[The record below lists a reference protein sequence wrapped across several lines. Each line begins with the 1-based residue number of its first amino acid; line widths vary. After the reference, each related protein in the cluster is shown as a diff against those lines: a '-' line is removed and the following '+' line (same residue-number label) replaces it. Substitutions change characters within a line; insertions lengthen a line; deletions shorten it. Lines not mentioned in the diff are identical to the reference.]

1 MDEMVLDNSAV
12 LDNAL
17 LLCLKEFQLLDQVC
31 VVLVELLISVDVGEE
46 PPVIEVVDGI
56 LENGISG
63 AVAPEVVAEPG
74 REGFKG
80 FVRCVVGR
88 SI

>member
-1 MDEMVLDNSAV
+1 MVLDNSMV
-12 LDNAL
+12 LDDTL

-31 VVLVELLISVDVGEE
+31 VVLVELSILVDISEE
-46 PPVIEVVDGI
+46 PPVIEVVDSI

-63 AVAPEVVAEPG
+63 AVAPEAAAEPG

-88 SI
+88 SV

>member
-12 LDNAL
+12 LDDAL
-17 LLCLKEFQLLDQVC
+17 SLCLEEFQLLDQVC
-31 VVLVELLISVDVGEE
+31 IVLVKLSISVDVGEE
-46 PPVIEVVDGI
+46 PPVIKVVDSI

-63 AVAPEVVAEPG
+63 AVAPEAAAEPG